1 MKDNIK
7 AALIT
12 GISVGLAIYTGEL
25 LKVKSLFYAS
35 IAAAVVSQTSYKE
48 VFKLGIKRVLGTIFG
63 AFMGLVF
70 YWFLPHNLIFFAM
83 GVLIIVFTCSMYINI
98 PVNMACIVFLA
109 VSTNLKGA
117 PAESYALYRVADT
130 TVGILSALVVSYI
143 FKSIEGKV
151 KKIKI

>member
-12 GISVGLAIYTGEL
+12 SISVGLAIYTGDV

-48 VFKLGIKRVLGTIFG
+48 VFKLGIKRIFG
-63 AFMGLVF
+63 TLFGASMGLVF

-83 GVLIIVFTCSMYINI
+83 GVLIIVLICSMYINV

-117 PAESYALYRVADT
+117 PAENYALYRVADT
-130 TVGILSALVVSYI
+130 AVGILSALVVSYV
-143 FKSIEGKV
+143 FKYIENKL
-151 KKIKI
+151 KR